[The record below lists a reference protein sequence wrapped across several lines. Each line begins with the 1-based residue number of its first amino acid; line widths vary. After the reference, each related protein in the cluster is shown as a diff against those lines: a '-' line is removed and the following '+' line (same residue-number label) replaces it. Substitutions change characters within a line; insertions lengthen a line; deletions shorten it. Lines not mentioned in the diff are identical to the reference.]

1 MRRRY
6 DCETPHK
13 RRLLS
18 VSLASMLAVLAVC
31 PVVNPAP
38 AGAQEVVGAA
48 RIVKNNVTGSLPL
61 GEPLLLS
68 NGKDVFQTEV
78 IDTAAN
84 SSTLLGFQ
92 DNTQLA
98 ICPSAHVTL
107 QSVNLTRSE
116 LVIFVASGCIRFSS
130 GELLKT
136 ALFNTPSAQIRTYG
150 TIVTVT
156 VSARGATT
164 VSVAEGTASVTGA
177 GRTVTVAAGQSTLVL
192 RGQPPTP
199 PVPTPPEPPI
209 VTEMDRLLTTASKQ
223 DFGTRAA
230 ARSPEVEAP
239 HSFGMFTPNISPNID
254 GKIQSQIARDAKPAA
269 PSH

>member
-6 DCETPHK
+6 DCETPQK

-18 VSLASMLAVLAVC
+18 VSLASTLAVLAVC

-48 RIVKNNVTGSLPL
+48 RIVKNNVTGSLP
-61 GEPLLLS
+61 PRLLS
-68 NGKDVFQTEV
+68 NGEDVFQTEV
-78 IDTAAN
+78 INTAAN

-98 ICPSAHVTL
+98 ICPSTPVTL
-107 QSVNLTRSE
+107 QSVKLTRSE
-116 LVIFVASGCIRFSS
+116 LIIFVASGCIRFSS

-156 VSARGATT
+156 VSARGGTT
-164 VSVAEGTASVTGA
+164 VSVAEGTASVTAA
-177 GRTVTVAAGQSTLVL
+177 GRTVTVAAGQSTVVL
-192 RGQPPTP
+192 RGQLPTP
-199 PVPTPPEPPI
+199 PVPTPPQPPI

-223 DFGTRAA
+223 DFGTRAT
-230 ARSPEVEAP
+230 ARSPAVEAP
-239 HSFGMFTPNISPNID
+239 LGAGMFSPNISPNID
-254 GKIQSQIARDAKPAA
+254 GKIQSQNAA
-269 PSH
+269 AVSAIPGSH